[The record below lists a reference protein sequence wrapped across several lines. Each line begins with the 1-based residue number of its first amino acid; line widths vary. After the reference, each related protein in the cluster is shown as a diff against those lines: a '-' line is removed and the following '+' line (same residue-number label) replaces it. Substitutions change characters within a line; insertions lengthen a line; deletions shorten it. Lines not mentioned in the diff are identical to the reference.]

1 MYLHH
6 TRFTSRGRRTEGCR
20 RHSSPGRVGRFPSAG
35 DRAIIEGVGQT
46 QGVTAGRGSRIPL
59 VAFALGAAVAVLL
72 GVNDRRHPNSAKP
85 VKLGFDSVIQMKTW
99 LALAVGVLVL
109 LQLVGALWMYGR
121 LGRRAPAWVGPA
133 HRTAGVV
140 AVVVSLPV
148 AYDCLLAFGIQTYQP
163 RVLAHAL
170 LGCAVYGALVV
181 KVFAVRSRTAPAWF
195 LPVAGGLLFT
205 LFLLTVLTS
214 AVWYAAQYGFPTGHE
229 Y

>member
-1 MYLHH
+1 MSVTHGGVFSTDFSRHH
-6 TRFTSRGRRTEGCR
+6 REVTQAPGA
-20 RHSSPGRVGRFPSAG
+20 SPGRSG
-35 DRAIIEGVGQT
+35 
-46 QGVTAGRGSRIPL
+46 RIPL
-59 VAFALGAAVAVLL
+59 IAFALGAAVAVLL
-72 GVNDRRHPNSAKP
+72 GVDNRRHPGSAKP
-85 VKLGFDSVIQMKTW
+85 VTLGFQSVIQMKTW
-99 LALAVGVLVL
+99 LALVVGVLVL
-109 LQLVGALWMYGR
+109 GQLVGALWMYGR
-121 LGRRAPAWVGPA
+121 LGIRAPRWVGPV

-140 AVVVSLPV
+140 AVLVSLPV

-205 LFLLTVLTS
+205 LFLLVVLTS
-214 AVWYAAQYGFPTGHE
+214 AVWYSAQYGFPTGQG